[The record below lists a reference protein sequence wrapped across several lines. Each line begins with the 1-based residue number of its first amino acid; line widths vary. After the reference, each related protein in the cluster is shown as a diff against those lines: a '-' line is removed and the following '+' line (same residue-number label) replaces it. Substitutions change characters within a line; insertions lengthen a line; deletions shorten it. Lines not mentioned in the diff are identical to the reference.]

1 MPESKQSNVLVG
13 EELRRARKAAGV
25 TQEELA
31 FNAKLDRRYV
41 SHLEN
46 GHKSPTVEVL
56 LRICQA
62 LGVAASGLLG
72 RVERSRDSRR
82 K

>member
-1 MPESKQSNVLVG
+1 MPERKRSNVLVG

-31 FNAKLDRRYV
+31 FDAKLDRTYV

-56 LRICQA
+56 LRLCQA
-62 LGVAASGLLG
+62 LGVAASGLLA
-72 RVERSRDSRR
+72 RVEHSLTARR